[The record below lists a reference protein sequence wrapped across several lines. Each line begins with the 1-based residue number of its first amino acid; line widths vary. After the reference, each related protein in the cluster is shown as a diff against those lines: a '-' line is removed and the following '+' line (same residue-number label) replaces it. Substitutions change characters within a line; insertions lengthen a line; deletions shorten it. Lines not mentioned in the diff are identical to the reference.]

1 MADSSAKQIK
11 YGAIISY
18 SALGINI
25 LASLLYTPWMIHQI
39 GTANYGLYTLAI
51 SFISLF
57 LVDFGMSAALSR
69 FLAKYRAEG
78 NEYEAKRV
86 LGATYTVYIAIDLLI
101 LISLAAVYFN
111 IEYIYR
117 ELTHD
122 ELKVFKLIFLMVGT
136 FNLISFPMITQN
148 GILMSYERFIEL
160 KVADL
165 CRKFLAIAF
174 VVLALMNKMGV
185 IAVVAANIMAELI
198 TIICKWVIIRR
209 KVPLKPSY
217 RNLTRDVFKGIF
229 SFSVWMTVI
238 SFAQKFVYNIA
249 PTILGIVAGALAIAV
264 YGPASSLGGYFF
276 ALAAAVNGLFLPY
289 VSRKINDNNNEDINR
304 LMVEMARFQFLL
316 LGWVYVC
323 FVCAGRMF
331 IRLWLGE
338 DFDLTYFCT
347 LLVLLPALF
356 EYSQQIGCTVIV
368 AKNKVKIQAIGFI
381 TISIVTLGIS
391 FALGALWG
399 AVGVCLSICLAG
411 FGNVV
416 LQNLIFSR
424 KLDLDMKR
432 YYRQAVGPSLIP
444 IIGAIA
450 IGLFAMAP
458 VSYSWLNFALCCVAL
473 SVLYL
478 TLTYFFNRPVLTFL
492 ISALKKK

>member
-1 MADSSAKQIK
+1 MAESSAKQIK

-39 GTANYGLYTLAI
+39 GAANYGLYTLAI
-51 SFISLF
+51 SFIGLF

-69 FLAKYRAEG
+69 FLSKYRAEG
-78 NEYEAKRV
+78 NEYEARRV

-111 IEYIYR
+111 LEYIYR
-117 ELTHD
+117 ELSHD
-122 ELKVFKLIFLMVGT
+122 ELEVFKLIFLMVGT

-165 CRKFLAIAF
+165 CRKLLAIAF

-185 IAVVAANIMAELI
+185 LAVVAANILAELI
-198 TIICKWVIIRR
+198 TIICKWIIIRR
-209 KVPLKPSY
+209 KVPVRPTFN
-217 RNLTRDVFKGIF
+217 NLTKDVFKGIF

-249 PTILGIVAGALAIAV
+249 PSILGIVSGALAIAV
-264 YGPASSLGGYFF
+264 YGPASSLGSYFY
-276 ALAAAVNGLFLPY
+276 AVAAAVNGLFLPY
-289 VSRKINDNNNEDINR
+289 VSRKINDNSNEDIDR
-304 LMVEMARFQFLL
+304 LMVQMARFQLLL
-316 LGWVYVC
+316 LGWVFVC

-331 IRLWLGE
+331 IRLWLGA
-338 DFDLTYFCT
+338 DFDLTYYCT
-347 LLVLLPALF
+347 VLVFLPALF
-356 EYSQQIGCTVIV
+356 EYSQQIGCTVII
-368 AKNKVKIQAIGFI
+368 AKNKVKIQAIGFV

-391 FALGALWG
+391 FLFGKLWG
-399 AVGVCLSICLAG
+399 AVGVCLSICMAG

-416 LQNLIFSR
+416 LQNIIFSR
-424 KLDLDMKR
+424 KLQLDMPG
-432 YYRQAVGPSLIP
+432 YYRQAVAPSMIP
-444 IIGAIA
+444 IVLCIGA
-450 IGLFAMAP
+450 GLA
-458 VSYSWLNFALCCVAL
+458 VSYLFEFSWLNLVALCAILTVMF
-473 SVLYL
+473 L
-478 TLTYFFNRPVLTFL
+478 TLTYLFNRKV
-492 ISALKKK
+492 ISFVITALKKK